1 MSVQRFTLDQ
11 SPLDDE
17 AYGLDGAS
25 PAFVLDRN
33 TLDGD
38 GLLDGTDF
46 TTIGVA
52 TASAALTATAEGNVT
67 VVIQSIGVAELGA
80 IAANAIAS
88 VAHFV
93 TGAATASATATATT
107 AITNFAIGNA
117 SLGSLT
123 ATSTAAVTIT
133 ASAASSLG
141 IISANATATVTHTA
155 TAITSADLTATASAT
170 VESINAGF
178 APLGEIT
185 ATATAI
191 VTPVVKPAGGG
202 GGIRWVDVQQRPLP
216 KPEPIIQP
224 EPVKVQEPKPV
235 LKPKPKPVRVVSS
248 AASAEFGALT
258 SGAFA
263 NISWVAELDDLEVLE
278 LI

>member
-25 PAFVLDRN
+25 PAF
-33 TLDGD
+33 TLDTNSLDQGV
-38 GLLDGTDF
+38 LDGTDF

-52 TASAALTATAEGNVT
+52 AASGSLTATAEADVT

-80 IAANAIAS
+80 ITADAVAS
-88 VAHFV
+88 VAHFA
-93 TGAATASATATATT
+93 TGAASASATATATT
-107 AITNFAIGNA
+107 AITNFAIGDA
-117 SLGSLT
+117 SLGALS
-123 ATSTAAVTIT
+123 ASSTAAVAQV
-133 ASAASSLG
+133 ASASASLG

-155 TAITSADLTATASAT
+155 TAITTADLTATASAT
-170 VESINAGF
+170 VQSINAGF

-191 VTPVVKPAGGG
+191 VTPVVKPASGSGV
-202 GGIRWVDVQQRPLP
+202 RWVQPTPRQHQKIEQIKQEEPL
-216 KPEPIIQP
+216 
-224 EPVKVQEPKPV
+224 KVHPPKPV
-235 LKPKPKPVRVVSS
+235 VKPKPKPVRVVSS

-263 NISWVAELDDLEVLE
+263 NISWIAELDDLEIME

>member
-25 PAFVLDRN
+25 PAF
-33 TLDGD
+33 TLDTNSLDQGV
-38 GLLDGTDF
+38 LDGTDF

-52 TASAALTATAEGNVT
+52 AASGSLTATAEADVT

-80 IAANAIAS
+80 ITADAVAS
-88 VAHFV
+88 VAHFA
-93 TGAATASATATATT
+93 TGAASASATATATT

-123 ATSTAAVTIT
+123 ASSTAAVTIT

-141 IISANATATVTHTA
+141 IISADATATVTHTA
-155 TAITSADLTATASAT
+155 TAITTADLTATASAI
-170 VESINAGF
+170 VGSVNAGF

-185 ATATAI
+185 ATATATI
-191 VTPVVKPAGGG
+191 TPSVMPSGGG
-202 GGIRWVDVQQRPLP
+202 GRITWVDVQQRPLP
-216 KPEPIIQP
+216 KPEPIVEP

-235 LKPKPKPVRVVSS
+235 LKPKPSPVRVVSS

>member
-25 PAFVLDRN
+25 PAF
-33 TLDGD
+33 TLDTNSLDQGV
-38 GLLDGTDF
+38 LDGTDF

-52 TASAALTATAEGNVT
+52 AASGSLTATAEADVT

-80 IAANAIAS
+80 ITADAVAS
-88 VAHFV
+88 VAHFA
-93 TGAATASATATATT
+93 TGAASATATSAATSVVT
-107 AITNFAIGNA
+107 GFAVGDA
-117 SLGSLT
+117 SLGALS
-123 ATSTAAVTIT
+123 ATSTAAVAQV
-133 ASAASSLG
+133 ASASASLG
-141 IISANATATVTHTA
+141 IISADATATVTHTA
-155 TAITSADLTATASAT
+155 TAITTADLTATASAT
-170 VESINAGF
+170 VGSVNAGF

-185 ATATAI
+185 ATATATI
-191 VTPVVKPAGGG
+191 TPSVMPSGGG
-202 GGIRWVDVQQRPLP
+202 GRITWVDVQQRPQP
-216 KPEPIIQP
+216 KPEPIVEP

-263 NISWVAELDDLEVLE
+263 NISWIAELDDLEIME